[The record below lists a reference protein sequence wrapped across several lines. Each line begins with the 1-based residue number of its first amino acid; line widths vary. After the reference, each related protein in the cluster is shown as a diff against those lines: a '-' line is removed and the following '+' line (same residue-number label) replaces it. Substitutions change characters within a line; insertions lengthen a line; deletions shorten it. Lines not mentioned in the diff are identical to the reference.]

1 MTKPSKDDQDQ
12 IDALLKYLDF
22 ESMPA
27 RGDDRGRHVPAHPGL
42 PDMDTVDIASL
53 YDRDEDAGVD
63 ESYVTNIVNQ
73 LLLETPP
80 AMLRAALEVRP
91 DLLRGWER
99 AKTLPRDDFTA
110 YNLGKQIYVEPRAK
124 VDKDSVKAIQAR
136 IKDQGQDHDQYIK
149 KIIRI
154 LPEFE
159 KYKNWYTESRDAIDR
174 HFKTPV
180 THYGHFVSGLIA
192 ATSPRT
198 STGLN
203 FIKALRNADDII
215 MGHKMSHM
223 PGSDIDNSIRAAT
236 GTNLSGQK
244 IFSFDNNIRLDDPE
258 YTTADSHHYS
268 STTNEFLPNDDAVNA
283 SRYLR
288 TTGINRHIA
297 KELNW
302 TPRETQA
309 ALWAFDI
316 ARSGG
321 NHPAFHKPRS
331 PFKEYSKRG
340 RNKGHLDVTDV
351 EPPTHSYAQFLDNPI
366 NVPIIKQFTDRWD
379 AKISSNPEELK
390 RVGNGHYM
398 PGPEHFISGHDI
410 RYSDLDN
417 PNLRMIL
424 AAPSGTLLPDQTIT
438 NPYGEEIKRTANAFD
453 PALHAAVKKHEIRRK
468 YLPKTEES
476 TMEYNK
482 LVLSLIHISEPTRPY

>member
-1 MTKPSKDDQDQ
+1 
-12 IDALLKYLDF
+12 
-22 ESMPA
+22 
-27 RGDDRGRHVPAHPGL
+27 
-42 PDMDTVDIASL
+42 
-53 YDRDEDAGVD
+53 
-63 ESYVTNIVNQ
+63 
-73 LLLETPP
+73 
-80 AMLRAALEVRP
+80 
-91 DLLRGWER
+91 
-99 AKTLPRDDFTA
+99 
-110 YNLGKQIYVEPRAK
+110 
-124 VDKDSVKAIQAR
+124 
-136 IKDQGQDHDQYIK
+136 
-149 KIIRI
+149 
-154 LPEFE
+154 
-159 KYKNWYTESRDAIDR
+159 
-174 HFKTPV
+174 
-180 THYGHFVSGLIA
+180 
-192 ATSPRT
+192 
-198 STGLN
+198 
-203 FIKALRNADDII
+203 
-215 MGHKMSHM
+215 
-223 PGSDIDNSIRAAT
+223 
-236 GTNLSGQK
+236 
-244 IFSFDNNIRLDDPE
+244 E

-482 LVLSLIHISEPTRPY
+482 LVNTLVEDILNEVSILGAANMIAGHKPEDIPDEFRKGQTESPIAHTISAFQSAGQNRIDAENAERDQTGKVSPRTAKRANSARQFREIGYDVESDLERSVDEYKNSTSNQEVPDPTAAAAHQGRLRILARDLNKRLELPK